1 MPEDNNVYKRAN
13 KPRKKEPVKRV
24 TLSPEARKAYEEM
37 IREREER
44 ERLYGTHLDRQ
55 DRR

>member
-1 MPEDNNVYKRAN
+1 MPEDNTVYKRPN

-24 TLSPEARKAYEEM
+24 TLSPEARKAYEDM

-44 ERLYGTHLDRQ
+44 ERLYGTHLNPQ